1 MKVSASRAR
10 IPLPAEDALER
21 LGSRISRARRA
32 RLLTQADLASKSGLS
47 LSTMAAIE
55 AGSPTV
61 QIGFYLSVLFA
72 LDALQGLDLVAT
84 LKEDETTLERLS
96 NDLLP
101 KRVRR

>member
-10 IPLPAEDALER
+10 IPLPAEDVLER

-32 RLLTQADLASKSGLS
+32 RLLTQADLASKSGLG

-61 QIGFYLSVLFA
+61 QIGFYASVLFA
-72 LDALQGLDLVAT
+72 LDALEGLDLVAT
-84 LKEDETTLERLS
+84 LQEDKTTLDRLS